1 MDAGPIVAALLI
13 HGAGGGA
20 WEWDIW
26 RAVFAARGLD
36 PLCPDLGHSP
46 QGLASTTLDDYV
58 RQART
63 ALASLPRP
71 RAVIGASLGGLIAAM
86 IADDADRLILV
97 NPVPPSPWHARL
109 PRREWPRVVRWHTEA
124 RLATTRDALPDADDA
139 TALRAYRQW
148 RDESGTALR
157 TAHAGVEVARPD
169 IPTLCILSG
178 QDADVPWAS
187 GEALAMA
194 WQSDV
199 IRVPAASHVG
209 PLLGRQAAS
218 IASRAVAW
226 LSAG

>member
-1 MDAGPIVAALLI
+1 MDAGPVVAALLI

-26 RAVFAARGLD
+26 CAVFAAHGVD
-36 PLCPDLGHSP
+36 ALCPDLGDSP
-46 QGLASTTLDDYV
+46 QGAASTTLDDYV
-58 RQART
+58 RQARM

-86 IADDADRLILV
+86 VAGDADRLILV
-97 NPVPPSPWHARL
+97 NPLPPSPWHARL
-109 PRREWPRVVRWHTEA
+109 PLRDWPQVVPWHTEA

-139 TALRAYRQW
+139 TALRAFRQW
-148 RDESGTALR
+148 RDESGTVLR
-157 TAHAGVEVARPD
+157 TAHAGVVVARPV

-178 QDADVPWAS
+178 QDADVPRAS
-187 GEALAMA
+187 AEALAMA

-199 IRVPAASHVG
+199 IRMPGASHVG

-218 IASRAVAW
+218 TASRAMAW
-226 LSAG
+226 LSVG